1 MSKGSCNLEVIRD
14 VYMRLIQ
21 HSCVDTIYGRAATM
35 CDTQREKERKNTE
48 RTDQLLGPKCQRFY
62 FSERKY
68 ITRRSPA

>member
-35 CDTQREKERKNTE
+35 CDTQRERER
-48 RTDQLLGPKCQRFY
+48 
-62 FSERKY
+62 
-68 ITRRSPA
+68 RRNEQTSYSDLNVRGSTSLSVSI

>member
-35 CDTQREKERKNTE
+35 CDTQRERE
-48 RTDQLLGPKCQRFY
+48 RTRNEQTSYSDLNVRGSTSL
-62 FSERKY
+62 SVS
-68 ITRRSPA
+68 I